1 MKGDEEA
8 EMGLAQPWAEEGEEE
23 EENQAEPAPGEE
35 GVRRKKYKR
44 RIRKPRAIKRAN
56 AEAQAAAAAAA
67 SSAPEVG
74 PTDNN
79 QGVPGSVEGG
89 PPMNEL
95 EAGQSQQEEAD
106 AIWQDQRIVDL
117 IARHNRHD
125 DEQRA
130 STTKLITDLADAQT
144 ALADKEAELGA
155 QKRAN
160 RQEASLSYETS
171 QRLEDALQEVKD
183 ANAAA
188 KTDRQRLQISQ
199 NVIDQLKK
207 EVETL
212 ASDLTNTTRA
222 KHQLEAEKDEA
233 EVLANGLQERIDA
246 LEIEASGHE
255 DDAAE
260 ILFLQDQIADVHI
273 AFEDAFTDMARDLNF
288 DEKFAYVREQMKAAP
303 TGRPRIVSTAS
314 LHEELDDADTRSD
327 HAKAAPKEVLSI
339 SHITSVETVPVA
351 VTTAPKKT
359 TTLGFSGITAV
370 DTKPVAVPTAAS
382 AVAVAP
388 KKPTTFG
395 FSGLTTVDTSP
406 VAVPAAAPAAVPA
419 AATRPKAPLAFSGIT
434 SVETSPI
441 PTPPIERPAPE
452 IRVQWRTP
460 RRIIIDRPVAV
471 VPWWMWLSFLVLF
484 VAIVACATGF
494 AGLLREKQ
502 IWLDANDMAYQRLIG
517 AGQETWPQS
526 LRLGVHDLLPGV
538 ASAHSLF
545 G

>member
-288 DEKFAYVREQMKAAP
+288 DGKFAYVREHMKAAP

-370 DTKPVAVPTAAS
+370 DTKPVAVP
-382 AVAVAP
+382 
-388 KKPTTFG
+388 
-395 FSGLTTVDTSP
+395 
-406 VAVPAAAPAAVPA
+406 AAAPAAVPA

-471 VPWWMWLSFLVLF
+471 VPWWMWLSFLVLL

-502 IWLDANDMAYQRLIG
+502 IWLDANDMAYQRLMG